1 MKKLSIYIFLVLIW
15 CNVGF
20 AGILDQKKYVCK
32 TTDNLART
40 EINILKKY
48 NEEHVLVSENFGF
61 GEMVTFSKIEKDS
74 IKFFILDTNFGSVI
88 EGILGPIKNNSSGS
102 YREYNSNMYGLE
114 KNQFNELMLSN
125 SKFGDEKKNFQT
137 LELSKSELLN
147 EIKIH
152 NKIDRILLSSG
163 RVSIGVPSQYICNI
177 GVDTSKSNNN
187 SKTPVGLIDKLK
199 SGCKGDKK
207 DVATI
212 KFCECYGNWFY
223 DNLNFE
229 QFYEFLNL
237 SREDKIKFI
246 QKNDIVNQSKICS
259 MK

>member
-1 MKKLSIYIFLVLIW
+1 M
-15 CNVGF
+15 
-20 AGILDQKKYVCK
+20 
-32 TTDNLART
+32 
-40 EINILKKY
+40 
-48 NEEHVLVSENFGF
+48 
-61 GEMVTFSKIEKDS
+61 
-74 IKFFILDTNFGSVI
+74 
-88 EGILGPIKNNSSGS
+88 
-102 YREYNSNMYGLE
+102 
-114 KNQFNELMLSN
+114 
-125 SKFGDEKKNFQT
+125 
-137 LELSKSELLN
+137 
-147 EIKIH
+147 
-152 NKIDRILLSSG
+152 
-163 RVSIGVPSQYICNI
+163 PSQYICNI

-199 SGCKGDKK
+199 SRCKGDKK